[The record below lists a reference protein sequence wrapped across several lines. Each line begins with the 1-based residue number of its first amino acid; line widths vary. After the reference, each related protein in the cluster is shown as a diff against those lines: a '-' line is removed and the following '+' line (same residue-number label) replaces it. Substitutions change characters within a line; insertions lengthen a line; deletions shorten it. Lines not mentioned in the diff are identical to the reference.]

1 MPKTRKSL
9 IINGDEDVSKPLQTA
24 GKMPP
29 VHPGE
34 ILREDFFGPLDVSA
48 ITAAKAC
55 GVPRTRIERLVR
67 EETSVTADTALRL
80 AKYLG
85 TSAQFWL
92 NLQTEYDLRMA
103 EKAARATIARIK
115 PVQRAAAE

>member
-1 MPKTRKSL
+1 MPKTWKSL
-9 IINGDEDVSKPLQTA
+9 TITGDEDVSKPIETT
-24 GKMPP
+24 GKMPL

-34 ILREDFFGPLDVSA
+34 ILREDFLNPLGISA

-55 GVPRTRIERLVR
+55 SVPRTRIERLLR

-80 AKYLG
+80 GRYLG

-92 NLQTEYDLRMA
+92 NLQAEYDLRLA
-103 EKAARATIARIK
+103 EKAARSTLTKIK
-115 PVQRAAAE
+115 PVPRAAAE